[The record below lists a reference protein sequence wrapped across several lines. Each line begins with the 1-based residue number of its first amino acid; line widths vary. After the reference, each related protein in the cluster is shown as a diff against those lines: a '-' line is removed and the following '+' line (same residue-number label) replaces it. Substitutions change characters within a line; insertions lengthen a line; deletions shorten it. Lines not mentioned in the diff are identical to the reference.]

1 MTVAYSRPPPVT
13 ACRSTGSADQAWTHA
28 AARNLLALERVFLR
42 LLLRRL
48 QLPPVRLAPGE
59 DGRADYLAALGA
71 AEIPLQA
78 I

>member
-1 MTVAYSRPPPVT
+1 
-13 ACRSTGSADQAWTHA
+13 
-28 AARNLLALERVFLR
+28 VFLR